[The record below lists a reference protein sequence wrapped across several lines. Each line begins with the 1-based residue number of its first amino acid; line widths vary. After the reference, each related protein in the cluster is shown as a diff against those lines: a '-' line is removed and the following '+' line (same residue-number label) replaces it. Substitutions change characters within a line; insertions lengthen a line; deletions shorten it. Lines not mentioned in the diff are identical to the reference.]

1 MIFVTAKTPRDAGGY
16 VQIFGSLSTYKNF
29 IYRFLHLKKPHRT
42 PEAMSNFLATQVL
55 VEISYIDFLRVK
67 NPHGWPEV
75 LSKIWNRHVAKA
87 FSVSN
92 WPQIT
97 GWIWNYL
104 NQLNL
109 KTMSDWVLKLNY
121 GHLQRPKRIVL
132 VLRKTKV
139 FALQKT
145 LKKSKS
151 PYGVTGA
158 FCQIIFVLRK
168 NKYFFGSPKILEKT
182 KMSLWA

>member
-1 MIFVTAKTPRDAGGY
+1 MAGGS
-16 VQIFGSLSTYKNF
+16 VQNLKSTCDKSIFSQQRTKN
-29 IYRFLHLKKPHRT
+29 
-42 PEAMSNFLATQVL
+42 M
-55 VEISYIDFLRVK
+55 
-67 NPHGWPEV
+67 
-75 LSKIWNRHVAKA
+75 
-87 FSVSN
+87 
-92 WPQIT
+92 
-97 GWIWNYL
+97 GWIWNHF

-168 NKYFFGSPKILEKT
+168 NKYFFGSPKILVKPKCPYEHSCSSAQFWRHPKNALQ
-182 KMSLWA
+182 KYSE

>member
-1 MIFVTAKTPRDAGGY
+1 MIFVTEKTPREAGGY
-16 VQIFGSLSTYKNF
+16 VQFFNSPSTCKNF
-29 IYRFLHLKKPHRT
+29 IYW
-42 PEAMSNFLATQVL
+42 
-55 VEISYIDFLRVK
+55 FLRVK
-67 NPHGWPEV
+67 NPHGWPEA
-75 LSKIWNRHVAKA
+75 LFKIWNQHVTKA
-87 FSVSN
+87 FSVN
-92 WPQIT
+92 NGPQNM
-97 GWIWNYL
+97 GWIWNHF

-109 KTMSDWVLKLNY
+109 KAMSDWVLKLNY

-168 NKYFFGSPKILEKT
+168 NKYFLALQRS
-182 KMSLWA
+182 

>member
-1 MIFVTAKTPRDAGGY
+1 MAGGS
-16 VQIFGSLSTYKNF
+16 VQNLKSTCDKSIFSQQRTKN
-29 IYRFLHLKKPHRT
+29 
-42 PEAMSNFLATQVL
+42 M
-55 VEISYIDFLRVK
+55 
-67 NPHGWPEV
+67 
-75 LSKIWNRHVAKA
+75 
-87 FSVSN
+87 
-92 WPQIT
+92 
-97 GWIWNYL
+97 GWIWNHF

-168 NKYFFGSPKILEKT
+168 NKYFFGSPKILVKPKCPYEHSCSSAQFWRHPKNALQ
-182 KMSLWA
+182 KYRLINSSE

>member
-1 MIFVTAKTPRDAGGY
+1 MAGGS
-16 VQIFGSLSTYKNF
+16 VQNLKSTCDKSIFSQQRTKN
-29 IYRFLHLKKPHRT
+29 
-42 PEAMSNFLATQVL
+42 M
-55 VEISYIDFLRVK
+55 
-67 NPHGWPEV
+67 
-75 LSKIWNRHVAKA
+75 
-87 FSVSN
+87 
-92 WPQIT
+92 
-97 GWIWNYL
+97 GWIWNHF

-168 NKYFFGSPKILEKT
+168 KNKYFFGSPKILVKPKCPYEHSCSSAQFWRHPKNALQ
-182 KMSLWA
+182 KYSE

>member
-1 MIFVTAKTPRDAGGY
+1 MIFVTAKTPLEAGGY
-16 VQIFGSLSTYKNF
+16 VQFFNSPSTCKNF
-29 IYRFLHLKKPHRT
+29 IYW
-42 PEAMSNFLATQVL
+42 
-55 VEISYIDFLRVK
+55 FLRVK
-67 NPHGWPEV
+67 NPHGWPEA
-75 LSKIWNRHVAKA
+75 LFKIWNQHVTKA
-87 FSVSN
+87 FSVN
-92 WPQIT
+92 NGLQNM
-97 GWIWNYL
+97 GWIWNHF

-168 NKYFFGSPKILEKT
+168 NKYFFGSPKILVKPKCPYEHSCSSAQFWRHPKNALQ
-182 KMSLWA
+182 KYSE